1 MEGVHYE
8 LDSPAQFWGEL
19 DEILAPVGTAPADID
34 VVSAVR
40 NFVRFA
46 AVFRGASPRPVLCGL
61 GQADVGGQSST

>member
-19 DEILAPVGTAPADID
+19 DEILAPVGTGPSDID

-40 NFVRFA
+40 SFVRFA
-46 AVFRGASPRPVLCGL
+46 AAFRGIAPAVVHGL
-61 GQADVGGQSST
+61 GG